1 MVNFAGRLPK
11 RSFPRAAFAT
21 TMGVGRP
28 LHGEYAMTQLAR
40 RLGMVV
46 LLGALMLW
54 GSDAA
59 PARPEN
65 NPAAIRAEKVKYA
78 DLCNLVRANKGK
90 VVVVDFWATNCRPCI
105 AEFPSLVKLNTKYKQ
120 DGLLAISVSL
130 DDPANEALRP
140 KILSF
145 LERQKADQL
154 TNVQMDDTWDLVTQ
168 KLDING
174 IPCVYVFNQDGR
186 IAGKWSD
193 KTKEADYGEIEKM
206 VAELLK
212 K

>member
-1 MVNFAGRLPK
+1 
-11 RSFPRAAFAT
+11 
-21 TMGVGRP
+21 
-28 LHGEYAMTQLAR
+28 MTQLAR

-46 LLGALMLW
+46 LLGGLVLW

-65 NPAAIRAEKVKYA
+65 SSAAIRAEKIKYGE
-78 DLCNLVRANKGK
+78 LCNLVRSNKGK
-90 VVVVDFWATNCRPCI
+90 VIVVDFWATNCLPCMK
-105 AEFPSLVKLNTKYKQ
+105 EFPHLVELDTKYKK

-130 DDPANEALRP
+130 DDPADAEKRA
-140 KILSF
+140 KILKF
-145 LERQKADQL
+145 LDKQKADQL
-154 TNVQMDDTWDLVTQ
+154 TNVQIDDAWDFVAQ
-168 KLDING
+168 KLGINA

-193 KTKEADYGEIEKM
+193 QTMAVDYAEIEKT
-206 VAELLK
+206 VAGLLK